1 MEKTQLLEVAGSAPA
16 PRRRALSP
24 YIVALLVL
32 SALVKL
38 ALLLS
43 PRGAHDESA
52 HGIHGPKIGKLM
64 PTKCWSS
71 SIKPPYECYYL
82 HAPLDHL
89 NQTDSRTAR
98 LAVISYPAGG
108 GKTAKED
115 VLGTILLNPGG
126 PGGSGISFLSSSGAR
141 YNHISTGAALD
152 KMMKGH
158 YHLLSWDVSA
168 WWK

>member
-89 NQTDSRTAR
+89 NETDSRTAM
-98 LAVISYPAGG
+98 LAVVTYPAGG

-115 VLGTILLNPGG
+115 VLGTMLLNPGG
-126 PGGSGISFLSSSGAR
+126 PGGSGISFLSSTGAR
-141 YNHISTGAALD
+141 FNYTSTGAAID
-152 KMMKGH
+152 KMMKGR
-158 YHLLSWDVSA
+158 YHLLSWDVST
-168 WWK
+168 W